1 MAGRIVKFPV
11 ENQVISRY
19 YLRSKSGNF
28 NGHIIDPGD
37 MTVLSDSVS
46 HMARAIISD
55 AIKLVDRNVKIDDKA
70 KVNVPVPEVSLSKK
84 ERMKLSLED
93 LKENFKEKSFEEKAS
108 SAELLSGEVKDEYEG
123 IKSDKNVRDCV
134 SNIKTALKRY
144 KNRKTKE
151 NAEKVADEQLSLI
164 KVLNKKKY
172 TKYIKETLSK
182 IFTRVAVEDFQKEF
196 GDLKRVKT
204 LREMKLFLNK
214 LYEDIKDA
222 KGDKY
227 SDECED
233 SLIYGFG
240 HYPSSSISI
249 DLNELKGNPKI
260 AKNAVWALK
269 SMSLGYPVFSKN
281 GKRFEIFDTG
291 SYNDQN
297 CAFRAVAVGAGF
309 GPNGYNKI
317 QQKVIEGAK
326 KLLNELKS
334 GSGNKNLYADVL
346 LNDEG
351 INLPEKNEKCL
362 TEWLDK
368 YIKDREQGFVAGMN
382 NPEFSLAAIGLG
394 RPICVIDE
402 GIGTEY
408 TFLPDGKKIN
418 GIKND
423 TKSKPIYISALSDH
437 STALL
442 PLRKNHNLL
451 VDSKLESEVEGAVKK
466 SITDIMMEE
475 IGKGKSSKLLE
486 SMSKYFNFY
495 YNYKYENK
503 KEDDENLFIAM
514 DMIHKI
520 VKEMSTNETKKIK
533 DIWWE
538 LKNLAEGI
546 VKNGNDVKT
555 IESKLEEYLEVIS
568 QKAVSICKDNPLFWN
583 NYVQSL

>member
-1 MAGRIVKFPV
+1 MTERIVKLLV
-11 ENQVISRY
+11 KNQVISRY
-19 YLRSKSGNF
+19 YLRNKSGNF

-55 AIKLVDRNVKIDDKA
+55 AISLGDRNVKIDDEA

-84 ERMKLSLED
+84 KRMKLSLGD

-108 SAELLSGEVKDEYEG
+108 FAELLSGEVKNEYEK

-134 SNIKTALKRY
+134 SNIKTALKVY
-144 KNRKTKE
+144 KNRKTSE
-151 NAEKVADEQLSLI
+151 NAKKVVDAQLALM

-240 HYPSSSISI
+240 HYPSSMSIN
-249 DLNELKGNPKI
+249 LNELKENSKK
-260 AKNAVWALK
+260 AKNVAWALK

-281 GKRFEIFDTG
+281 GKHFEIFDTG
-291 SYNDQN
+291 SYNDKN

-317 QQKVIEGAK
+317 QQKIIEGAK
-326 KLLNELKS
+326 KLLDELKEDS
-334 GSGNKNLYADVL
+334 GHRTLDIDLFLKSKK
-346 LNDEG
+346 
-351 INLPEKNEKCL
+351 INLSESNEECL
-362 TEWLDK
+362 AKFLDK
-368 YIKDREQGFVAGMN
+368 YIKDREKGFVAGMGDI
-382 NPEFSLAAIGLG
+382 EYSLAAIGLG
-394 RPICVIDE
+394 RPICAIDIKN
-402 GIGTEY
+402 GSEY
-408 TFLPDGKKIN
+408 TYSPYGKKID
-418 GIKND
+418 GIKHD
-423 TKSKPIYISALSDH
+423 AKDKPIYISKLQGHAV
-437 STALL
+437 ALL
-442 PLRKNHNLL
+442 PLRKNSNLFN
-451 VDSKLESEVEGAVKK
+451 DSELAQKVEGAVKK
-466 SITDIMMEE
+466 SITNIMMEE
-475 IGKGKSSKLLE
+475 IAKGKNSKLLS
-486 SMSKYFNFY
+486 SMSKYLNFY
-495 YNYKYENK
+495 YDYKDENK
-503 KEDDENLFIAM
+503 KEDNENLFIAM

-520 VKEMSTNETKKIK
+520 VKEMSTDETKKIK
-533 DIWWE
+533 DIWRE